1 MGMPWRQTR
10 LYDCPSCGSVY
21 LHDRAYAHSL
31 FSCPSRT
38 DRMKT
43 QHPAVAHAGESRRHR
58 SRSREELAAATMA
71 QWLASGRVYR
81 PAVERDR

>member
-1 MGMPWRQTR
+1 MNRWLQRR
-10 LYDCPSCGSVY
+10 LFTCTGCGVKL
-21 LHDRAYAHSL
+21 LHDRMYQHSL
-31 FSCPSRT
+31 FTC
-38 DRMKT
+38 RMKT